1 MDEIFKILLQ
11 VGLILVFFSISIFR
25 LKSNKILILKNI
37 TLFDQITFNLIIL
50 INLILFLSF
59 FNFKIFTIILI
70 ISFVIFLSL
79 LYNLVS
85 KYSLKDF
92 EFNLKIF
99 FFIIFFILISF
110 DLAFNLRLGWD
121 AQKLWFPKVLNFY
134 QGNNIA
140 NLQTLLWPE
149 YPFLG
154 SLLWSFFWKISFSEY
169 EYLGR
174 LIYVFIFCLSIFS
187 ISEILKLS
195 LIKQILFA
203 SLSILLV
210 YNYNLFDGHQEI
222 IIFSLIIFAAKYSY
236 LIISEKKLNIFYL
249 IFLVLIFNALIWTKN
264 EGIFISIFL
273 FLNIFLFSKYKLKYK
288 LISLILLILFIIL
301 RMVVFKFYNFEISL
315 QPGSYNNFSINEIF
329 NKISVDRLV
338 IIYKYMFQSIFK
350 NYLTLLSGLFMLIYF
365 FKKKNFKDI
374 NFVLLYLILNIIF
387 ITFAYLLTDLPI
399 EFAAKSGTDRLMFE
413 FSGYYLLFIIIYL
426 NEFYKKN

>member
-59 FNFKIFTIILI
+59 FNFKIFKIILI

-79 LYNLVS
+79 VYNLVS

-140 NLQTLLWPE
+140 NLQTLHWPE

-288 LISLILLILFIIL
+288 LI
-301 RMVVFKFYNFEISL
+301 
-315 QPGSYNNFSINEIF
+315 
-329 NKISVDRLV
+329 
-338 IIYKYMFQSIFK
+338 
-350 NYLTLLSGLFMLIYF
+350 
-365 FKKKNFKDI
+365 
-374 NFVLLYLILNIIF
+374 
-387 ITFAYLLTDLPI
+387 
-399 EFAAKSGTDRLMFE
+399 
-413 FSGYYLLFIIIYL
+413 
-426 NEFYKKN
+426 

>member
-1 MDEIFKILLQ
+1 M
-11 VGLILVFFSISIFR
+11 SNR

-37 TLFDQITFNLIIL
+37 TLFDQITFILIIL
-50 INLILFLSF
+50 INLLLFLDF

-79 LYNLVS
+79 VYNLVS

-169 EYLGR
+169 
-174 LIYVFIFCLSIFS
+174 S
-187 ISEILKLS
+187 
-195 LIKQILFA
+195 
-203 SLSILLV
+203 
-210 YNYNLFDGHQEI
+210 
-222 IIFSLIIFAAKYSY
+222 IIFL
-236 LIISEKKLNIFYL
+236 
-249 IFLVLIFNALIWTKN
+249 
-264 EGIFISIFL
+264 
-273 FLNIFLFSKYKLKYK
+273 
-288 LISLILLILFIIL
+288 
-301 RMVVFKFYNFEISL
+301 
-315 QPGSYNNFSINEIF
+315 
-329 NKISVDRLV
+329 
-338 IIYKYMFQSIFK
+338 
-350 NYLTLLSGLFMLIYF
+350 
-365 FKKKNFKDI
+365 
-374 NFVLLYLILNIIF
+374 
-387 ITFAYLLTDLPI
+387 
-399 EFAAKSGTDRLMFE
+399 EF
-413 FSGYYLLFIIIYL
+413 
-426 NEFYKKN
+426 